1 MTKALDIYRKKHENI
16 LLMGDYNIDVKETN
30 IRVFYSRHKLKALN
44 EERASKI
51 LTIHHALTSSLQIAQ
66 KVSKNA

>member
-1 MTKALDIYRKKHENI
+1 
-16 LLMGDYNIDVKETN
+16 MGDYNIDVKETN
-30 IRVFYSRHKLKALN
+30 IRVFYSQHKLKALN

-51 LTIHHALTSSLQIAQ
+51 LTIHHALTSSLQITQ

>member
-30 IRVFYSRHKLKALN
+30 IRVFYSQHKLKTLN

-51 LTIHHALTSSLQIAQ
+51 LIIHHALTSSLQIAQ